1 MLEERISALRQEQDA
16 LRNEIAQMDN
26 EKNHIKTIITTFR
39 NQLETR

>member
-1 MLEERISALRQEQDA
+1 MLEERISALREEQNA

-39 NQLETR
+39 DQLETR